1 MIYAIQV
8 NSGPDASSAPCIA
21 YRFIEAALA
30 RGHGVVR
37 VFFYRDGVGH
47 AFARCADAGN
57 PDASRPDWA
66 GLARRHTLELTF
78 CTAAAER
85 RGLYLTDQPE
95 PAAPAWADG
104 FNPGG
109 LAAWVDACLK
119 ADRILVFA

>member
-8 NSGPDASSAPCIA
+8 NSGPGASSAPCIA
-21 YRFIEAALA
+21 YRFVEAALG

-47 AFARCADAGN
+47 AFASCAGAGN
-57 PDASRPDWA
+57 PDAFRPDWA
-66 GLARRHTLELTF
+66 GLARRHALELTF

-95 PAAPAWADG
+95 PAAPCVEG
-104 FNPGG
+104 FTPGG
-109 LAAWVDACLK
+109 LATWVDACLK
-119 ADRILVFA
+119 ADRVLVFA

>member
-8 NSGPDASSAPCIA
+8 NSGPGASSAPCIA
-21 YRFIEAALA
+21 YRFVEAALD

-47 AFARCADAGN
+47 AFAMCANASN
-57 PDASRPDWA
+57 PDAFWPDWA

-85 RGLYLTDQPE
+85 RGLYLTDQAE
-95 PAAPAWADG
+95 PVAPAWVDG
-104 FNPGG
+104 FTPGG

-119 ADRILVFA
+119 ADRVLMFA

>member
-8 NSGPDASSAPCIA
+8 NSGPGASSAPCIA
-21 YRFIEAALA
+21 YRFIEAALE
-30 RGHGVVR
+30 RGHTVAR

-57 PDASRPDWA
+57 PESSRPDWA
-66 GLARRHTLELTF
+66 GLARRNKLELTF

-95 PAAPAWADG
+95 PVAPACVDG
-104 FNPGG
+104 FSPGG

-119 ADRILVFA
+119 ADRVLVFA

>member
-8 NSGPDASSAPCIA
+8 NSGPGVSGAPCVA
-21 YRFIEAALA
+21 YRFVEAALN

-47 AFARCADAGN
+47 AFARCANAGN
-57 PDASRPDWA
+57 PDAFWPDWA
-66 GLARRHTLELTF
+66 GLAWRHNLELTF

-95 PAAPAWADG
+95 PDAPAWADG
-104 FNPGG
+104 FSPGG

-119 ADRILVFA
+119 ADRVLVFA

>member
-8 NSGPDASSAPCIA
+8 NSGPVASSAPCIA
-21 YRFIEAALA
+21 YRFVEAALN

-47 AFARCADAGN
+47 AFANSADAGT
-57 PDASRPDWA
+57 PDCSRPNWA
-66 GLARRHTLELTF
+66 GLAQRPTLELTF

-85 RGLYLTDQPE
+85 RGLYLTDQPVL
-95 PAAPAWADG
+95 ATPAWADG
-104 FNPGG
+104 FTPGG

-119 ADRILVFA
+119 ADRVLVFA

>member
-8 NSGPDASSAPCIA
+8 NSGPGASSAPCVA
-21 YRFIEAALA
+21 YRFVEAALD

-47 AFARCADAGN
+47 AFARCADAGTL
-57 PDASRPDWA
+57 DASRPDWA
-66 GLARRHTLELTF
+66 GLARRHNLELTF

-95 PAAPAWADG
+95 PTAPCVEG
-104 FNPGG
+104 FTPGG

-119 ADRILVFA
+119 ADRVLVFA

>member
-8 NSGPDASSAPCIA
+8 NSGPGASGAPCVA
-21 YRFIEAALA
+21 YRFIEAALE
-30 RGHGVVR
+30 RGLGVVR

-47 AFARCADAGN
+47 AFASRVDAGN
-57 PDASRPDWA
+57 PESSRPDWA
-66 GLARRHTLELTF
+66 GLARRHALELTF

-95 PAAPAWADG
+95 PATPAWADG
-104 FNPGG
+104 FRPGG

-119 ADRILVFA
+119 ADRVLVFA

>member
-8 NSGPDASSAPCIA
+8 NSGPSASSAPYVA
-21 YRFIEAALA
+21 YRFVEAALN
-30 RGHGVVR
+30 RGHDVVR

-47 AFARCADAGN
+47 AFARCADAGK

-66 GLARRHTLELTF
+66 GLARRHALELTF

-95 PAAPAWADG
+95 PAAPCVEG
-104 FNPGG
+104 FTPGG

-119 ADRILVFA
+119 ADRVLVFA

>member
-8 NSGPDASSAPCIA
+8 NSGPGASGAPCVA
-21 YRFIEAALA
+21 YRFVEAALN

-47 AFARCADAGN
+47 AFASSADAGT
-57 PDASRPDWA
+57 PDCSRPDWA
-66 GLARRHTLELTF
+66 GLARRHALELTF

-104 FNPGG
+104 FSPGG

-119 ADRILVFA
+119 ADRVLVFA

>member
-8 NSGPDASSAPCIA
+8 NSGPGASSAPCTA
-21 YRFIEAALA
+21 YRFIEAALD

-47 AFARCADAGN
+47 AFARCVDAGN

-85 RGLYLTDQPE
+85 RGLYLTDKPE
-95 PAAPAWADG
+95 PVAPAWADG
-104 FNPGG
+104 FSPGG